1 MPSEYAA
8 AVMKLIESGDVSWD
22 DPDAAKVMRDTA
34 KKLSPR
40 INRHQRSANPYKPRD
55 LAPSARVIRSE
66 RDRAWQISRDLAKEG
81 ITGQRWELDMLAGGP

>member
-1 MPSEYAA
+1 
-8 AVMKLIESGDVSWD
+8 
-22 DPDAAKVMRDTA
+22 MRDTA

-40 INRHQRSANPYKPRD
+40 INRHQCNANPYKPRD

-81 ITGQRWELDMLAGGP
+81 ITGQRWELDVLAGGTVRFDGKHSSYLVTDEQAK